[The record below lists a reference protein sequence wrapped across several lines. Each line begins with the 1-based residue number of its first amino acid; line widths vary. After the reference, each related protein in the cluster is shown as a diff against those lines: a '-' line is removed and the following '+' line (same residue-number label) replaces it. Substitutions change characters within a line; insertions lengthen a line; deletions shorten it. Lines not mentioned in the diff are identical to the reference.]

1 MPRNTLKFFSIHGA
15 FALFKADDK
24 TIAKATETN
33 IPSDEVVPI
42 WYAIIPGLKK
52 FNIFDL
58 YIRLMIVKPKIK

>member
-1 MPRNTLKFFSIHGA
+1 MVSVREA

-24 TIAKATETN
+24 TIAKATATN

-52 FNIFDL
+52 YNIFDL
-58 YIRLMIVKPKIK
+58 YIRLMIVKLKMK